1 MRSRT
6 VFIAA
11 TAIVSLTA
19 AVALAAPAVALT
31 TTVYDNTTAG
41 HHLVI
46 KLTDDSDFFD
56 VEITNLTS
64 SDTTWGLA
72 ADLTVP
78 GSRTPLWTED
88 RLGDTAT
95 VDIGAGGTITY
106 GVPNWSGQRLSFY
119 TGVPGAPVLVDEYV
133 VPGPFVPGD
142 IHLDFE
148 TGIGDIQ
155 LGFVPSVTPSTVRAG
170 ELPYVT
176 VDGLPDGL
184 YSIYLSSEEQALA
197 IGSLRDLWVPQP
209 GALVVATDVP
219 STAGHL
225 TASVLIPS
233 GTAPGDYAITI
244 GDPIAGW
251 WPVGPLFTADGV
263 ESHATNITVEAGE
276 PRSSTPGEGPLVE
289 PLDQFGQTPVS
300 FAFENV
306 TTPGTTTV
314 STVTTGPPPTGFQV
328 EGGTYYELS
337 TTAIFDGDVRVCI
350 DYDTTDWVEAE
361 GLWEALRLY
370 HYEGGAWTPLDD
382 PDAPV
387 FGKVC
392 GVTSS
397 FSPFAIGLPDP
408 EPEFWPFEGFLAPV
422 SSSALNTEFAGSIV
436 PFRFRVGE
444 NRGLDILAGS
454 PTSVR
459 VNCTTGAPMGAPVV
473 AKSATRAELTY
484 VRASNTYWYFWQTP
498 TTWAGQCRVF
508 TMTLDDGSVHTA
520 TFSFKKLTLGALIKA
535 ILKAF

>member
-1 MRSRT
+1 MRRRRS
-6 VFIAA
+6 VLLAA
-11 TAIVSLTA
+11 TVVASLAAALAI
-19 AVALAAPAVALT
+19 AAPAVALT
-31 TTVYDNTTAG
+31 TTVYDNTTAD
-41 HHLVI
+41 HHLVV
-46 KLTDDSDFFD
+46 KLTDNSDFLT

-64 SDTTWGLA
+64 ADVTWGLA
-72 ADLTVP
+72 ADVTVP
-78 GSRTPLWTED
+78 GSHTPLWTED
-88 RLGDTAT
+88 RLGDNAI
-95 VDIGAGGTITY
+95 VDIGAGGT
-106 GVPNWSGQRLSFY
+106 VSRDAPNWSGQRLSFY
-119 TGVPGAPVLVDEYV
+119 SGVPGAPVLVDEYV
-133 VPGPFVPGD
+133 VPGPFIPGD
-142 IHLDFE
+142 IHFDFE

-184 YSIYLSSEEQALA
+184 YSVYLSTEEQALA

-209 GALVVATDVP
+209 GALVVATNVP

-225 TASVLIPS
+225 TASALIPS

-276 PRSSTPGEGPLVE
+276 PRSSTPGDGPLVE

-306 TTPGTTTV
+306 LTPGTTTV
-314 STVTTGPPPTGFQV
+314 STVTSGPPPTGFQV

-337 TTAIFDGDVRVCI
+337 TTAVFDGDVRVCI
-350 DYDTTDWVEAE
+350 DYDTADWVEE
-361 GLWEALRLY
+361 DGDWEALRLY
-370 HYEGGAWTPLDD
+370 HYEGGGWTPLVDTG
-382 PDAPV
+382 PLV

-408 EPEFWPFEGFLAPV
+408 DPEFWPFEGFLAPV
-422 SSSALNTEFAGSIV
+422 QASGVTGVNPGASV
-436 PFRFRVGE
+436 PLKFRLGGD
-444 NRGLDILAGS
+444 RGLDILAG
-454 PTSVR
+454 
-459 VNCTTGAPMGAPVV
+459 
-473 AKSATRAELTY
+473 L
-484 VRASNTYWYFWQTP
+484 P
-498 TTWAGQCRVF
+498 TTQRVACIAEPVGEDVAVATSTSANGLSYDAATGTYNYVWKTLSSWAGQCRVL
-508 TMTLDDGSVHTA
+508 TLTLTDGSVHTA
-520 TFSFKKLTLGALIKA
+520 IFEFSAKRGK
-535 ILKAF
+535 